1 MSINETNLILQLI
14 EECYS
19 KDVMEIVK
27 YMLSNPNSSIVDI
40 NNNTIKQM
48 NSVKDYMIILVQN
61 NLVSIK
67 SSNNNENFLDVNAE
81 IKYSVIKENCIN
93 ILRQP
98 KILHYIKSNF
108 GELSMYIVEV
118 FMLNGI
124 LSLNQAIECL
134 DNYKNISK
142 NQSDIRKDLLSL
154 ISHHIIHQ
162 TISHKDKANIKLSNS
177 DNHETNK
184 KSLKKKKKEISLE
197 EDKDNTNLNLK
208 ENDLD
213 DFYFSKN
220 DESDI
225 KVEIFYTLNYSRINS
240 ILKTEFILESISKTI
255 SLQAAQLSQ
264 MFINCSGFMND
275 KFTTSLSFSLKELI
289 NLNKTQN
296 NIPQFNIN
304 QLEEIIKKTKNETSI
319 FKAVGIND
327 SGKEIYCLDLDPL
340 YSNIKKRLKEKIIE
354 QLFSNL
360 HSRVYRLLNKCGPL
374 DIKNIMDVCMIPN
387 KDCSKILNQLFK
399 SNFIEIQELHIK
411 GSPQFFFK
419 VTSDFKSSSLL
430 NIIYKIIFNLKTLI
444 NKKINLGNEMKSKDT
459 QIQLQVSKILTVV
472 SELDKY
478 VLLLN

>member
-1 MSINETNLILQLI
+1 
-14 EECYS
+14 
-19 KDVMEIVK
+19 
-27 YMLSNPNSSIVDI
+27 
-40 NNNTIKQM
+40 
-48 NSVKDYMIILVQN
+48 MIILVQN
-61 NLVSIK
+61 NLVSTT
-67 SSNNNENFLDVNAE
+67 SNLNSYDNQSQIHNENVE
-81 IKYSVIKENCIN
+81 CKYNIIKENCLN

-98 KILHYIKSNF
+98 KILHFIKTTF

-124 LSLNQAIECL
+124 LSLNQATECL
-134 DNYKNISK
+134 DNYKNLSK
-142 NQSDIRKDLLSL
+142 NPSDVRKELLGL
-154 ISHHIIHQ
+154 ISNHIIQQ
-162 TISHKDKANIKLSNS
+162 TNSHNSMKSNS
-177 DNHETNK
+177 KSKNISSDNVNQETNK
-184 KSLKKKKKEISLE
+184 KSTKKKKKEINFE
-197 EDKDNTNLNLK
+197 EENTTLNLK
-208 ENDLD
+208 ENDFE

-220 DESDI
+220 EDSDI
-225 KVEIFYTLNYSRINS
+225 KVEIFYTLNYNKINS
-240 ILKTEFILESISKTI
+240 ILKSEFLIETISKSI

-264 MFINCSGFMND
+264 MFLNCSGFLND
-275 KFTTSLSFSLKELI
+275 KMTTSLSFCLKELI

-304 QLEEIIKKTKNETSI
+304 QLEEIVKKSKFESNI
-319 FKAVGIND
+319 FKQVGIND
-327 SGKEIYCLDLDPL
+327 SGKEIYCLDLEPL

-419 VTSDFKSSSLL
+419 VASDFKSSTLL

-444 NKKINLGNEMKSKDT
+444 KKKIDLEKDNKSSNSQM
-459 QIQLQVSKILTVV
+459 QICKILTVI